1 MVTLDNT
8 CRSFLAPYKDEKG
21 NYKFYGR
28 FNQGVITLNLF
39 DVALS
44 SNGDIDKFW
53 QLMEERTELC
63 HKALLYRHKRLEGTL
78 SDVAPIL
85 WQDGAFARLEQH
97 EPIDKLLHGGYSS
110 ISLGYA
116 GLYECVKFIKNE
128 SHIGTKNGHDFG
140 IEVMKFLDEIDEVAG
155 LIGAVNTIDFKNL
168 KGYNT
173 DGIGAVRAIEEVTS
187 IKNKNVVVA
196 GAGGASRAISFYLA
210 KYGAESM
217 AILNRNVEKAQGLAA
232 DVSQSGLIGEV
243 KADSISEIRNYLKD
257 ADILVDTTPIG
268 MHPNISDEPIAFAE
282 DMDEDLVVFDAVYNP
297 NETVLL
303 KEAIKAGAN
312 PVYGIKMLLYQGAE
326 SIKIWTGRDAPVDVM
341 EKALKDTLNLE

>member
-1 MVTLDNT
+1 MKIKGSTNIVGLIGHPVEH
-8 CRSFLAPYKDEKG
+8 SFSPPMHNAAFDELG
-21 NYKFYGR
+21 MDYAY
-28 FNQGVITLNLF
+28 VAF
-39 DVALS
+39 DVNPTDLQTAIEGAKSL
-44 SNGDIDKFW
+44 NIKGFNVTIP
-53 QLMEERTELC
+53 
-63 HKALLYRHKRLEGTL
+63 HK
-78 SDVAPIL
+78 
-85 WQDGAFARLEQH
+85 
-97 EPIDKLLHGGYSS
+97 
-110 ISLGYA
+110 
-116 GLYECVKFIKNE
+116 
-128 SHIGTKNGHDFG
+128 
-140 IEVMKFLDEIDEVAG
+140 IEVMKFLNEIDEVAA

-326 SIKIWTGRDAPVDVM
+326 SFKIWTGRDAPVDVM